1 MKHILIV
8 DDHVMV
14 GEGTKRLLSD
24 EPELVVEF
32 VSCARDALM
41 FLTSKHF
48 DLYIIDLNMPGQN
61 GIELTKEILHRHR
74 DARVMIYTGY
84 DTTAYFNRLVDLGV
98 IGFLSKS
105 YSNDQLVQAV
115 KCALMDLAVIPVKW
129 LNEVKRTDHKVRLQN
144 GEQVTL
150 TEIEQEIIFL
160 VDKGKSNDEIADQI
174 KMSRRTVER
183 HLTKIFQKMH
193 VSSRAEA
200 IEVGKK
206 IGILPEIIL

>member
-32 VSCARDALM
+32 VSCASDALVS
-41 FLTSKHF
+41 LTSKQY
-48 DLYIIDLNMPGQN
+48 DLYIIDLNMPDQN
-61 GIELTKEILHRHR
+61 GIELTKAILLRHR

-84 DTTAYFNRLVDLGV
+84 DTAAYFNRLVDLGV

-115 KCALMDLAVIPVKW
+115 KCALMDLAVIPAKW
-129 LNEVKRTDHKVRLQN
+129 LNEVQRTDHKVRLQN

-200 IEVGKK
+200 IEVGKE